1 MWRASAVA
9 VVFSASLFVQTA
21 GPRLG
26 PRDIAILLA
35 SRQVPAGVIA
45 PTVIMSVGPPP
56 PPSPAGETD
65 DALLARFTASL
76 PFFDAVR
83 DGPVVHVLPKDL
95 PPRIRER
102 LDQRLNLDSTRDT
115 SAVGMVVRFAD
126 TLRGRIN
133 PGAVAGGGLP
143 GPKCPLANTVH
154 LPDTPLSVQQA
165 LDEIVKQVPGLV
177 WIVTYDSAVP
187 DLDFALG
194 LMCGGG
200 ETVLVEVAH

>member
-1 MWRASAVA
+1 MWRALVVA
-9 VVFSASLFVQTA
+9 MISSASLFAQSA

-26 PRDIAILLA
+26 PRDMAILLA
-35 SRQVPAGVIA
+35 SRQVPAGVVA

-65 DALLARFTASL
+65 DALLARFTGSL
-76 PFFDAVR
+76 PSFDAVR
-83 DGPVVHVLPKDL
+83 DGAIVHILPKDL

-115 SAVGMVVRFAD
+115 TAVGMVVRFAD
-126 TLRGRIN
+126 TLRGRIS

-154 LPDTPLSVQQA
+154 ISDTPLSVQQA
-165 LDEIVKQVPGLV
+165 LDQVVKQVPGLV
-177 WIVTYDSAVP
+177 WVVTYDSAVP

-200 ETVLVEVAH
+200 ETVLVEVAR